1 MKLKD
6 LIASNDFSAYTKEKC
21 GLYNYYGG
29 GLSDIIY
36 PDGYQITDDHDDAIE
51 ESGAFTRIAIREW
64 LCTDTHVGF
73 YLYFVGEVPVATT
86 YQSGRKMDTEWNFL
100 SKDSFALLREFIIE
114 CKPETQENEFR
125 IPILNDMDL
134 RLDCSIEKAD
144 MTINCE
150 DFGLSSAT
158 ITQVDTIQ
166 EFTSG
171 FDKMDSGLK
180 EHLVQW
186 FTTTIEDHESFVQE
200 LEDPADIEFAENA
213 AKENLHAMKLF
224 LEKCA

>member
-6 LIASNDFSAYTKEKC
+6 LIASNDFSAYSKEKC

-29 GLSDIIY
+29 LSDILY

-51 ESGAFTRIAIREW
+51 KSGVITRIAIREW
-64 LCTDTHVGF
+64 LCTDENVGF
-73 YLYFVGEVPVATT
+73 YLYFVGEVPVVTM
-86 YQSGRKMDTEWNFL
+86 YQSGRKSYPEYNFL
-100 SKDSFALLREFIIE
+100 STDSFALLREFINE
-114 CKPETQENEFR
+114 CKPEPLENEFR